1 MKILLVGGSGFLG
14 AWVARFLRINQCL
27 ARIFDPNKPDS
38 EWHRLSGIR
47 TDATDWVAGDVS
59 KKSELDDAIRDCQ
72 GVINLAGL
80 LTPKCSQNPVRGAE
94 VNLIGA
100 INVFEGALKHGL
112 KKVAYTSSIGVYV
125 PYHAEFPEPTT
136 HYGSFKL
143 AFKGLARAFY

>member
-1 MKILLVGGSGFLG
+1 MKILLVGGSGFFG
-14 AWVARFLRINQCL
+14 AWVARFLNINQCL

-47 TDATDWVAGDVS
+47 ADAADWVAGDVS

-80 LTPKCSQNPVRGAE
+80 LTPECSQNPVRGAE

-100 INVFEGALKHGL
+100 INFLKEH
-112 KKVAYTSSIGVYV
+112 
-125 PYHAEFPEPTT
+125 
-136 HYGSFKL
+136 
-143 AFKGLARAFY
+143 